1 MKTSNYDSVEW
12 ENSPSNLREDQVTF
26 AGMLGAEPAI
36 AYLANLNMDD
46 VQKRLS

>member
-12 ENSPSNLREDQVTF
+12 ENSPSKFEGGLGHF

-36 AYLANLNMDD
+36 SIPC
-46 VQKRLS
+46 KFEHG